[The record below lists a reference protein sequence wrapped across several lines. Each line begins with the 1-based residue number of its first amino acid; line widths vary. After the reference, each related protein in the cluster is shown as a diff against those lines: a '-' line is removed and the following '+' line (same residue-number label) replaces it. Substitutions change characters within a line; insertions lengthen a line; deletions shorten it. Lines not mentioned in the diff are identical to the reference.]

1 MARTGE
7 ERAVGEDGKEG
18 EKGSGW
24 KTPFEL
30 EAARMGIRYPGGKI
44 DEWVQGTGVTV
55 GKWDADPLAVS
66 RY

>member
-18 EKGSGW
+18 KKGSGW

-30 EAARMGIRYPGGKI
+30 EAARMGIKYPGGKI
-44 DEWVQGTGVTV
+44 DE
-55 GKWDADPLAVS
+55 
-66 RY
+66 